1 LAVVKEPGK
10 NQKPK
15 TKNQKGETKMASTDK
30 IEVKAKFSL
39 PYKPGMEN
47 EPGFVGKSMQVLKIY
62 SPEKI
67 ETAQFL
73 LPAAK
78 TVQEWQTAL
87 KKTPEDCE
95 RHGTTVFA
103 RNATGNKGITTL
115 ATKYNIKTL
124 TGAGG
129 LGKRLIADAQKVFT
143 LAFTKSALSKGDVN
157 KSYKAVIAWLAA
169 KGEEITQEQLV
180 EAGVK

>member
-1 LAVVKEPGK
+1 
-10 NQKPK
+10 
-15 TKNQKGETKMASTDK
+15 MAPTDK

-39 PYKPGMEN
+39 PYKPGMEQ

-62 SPEKI
+62 SPDKI

-73 LPAAK
+73 LTASK
-78 TVQEWQTAL
+78 TVAEWQTAL
-87 KKTPEDCE
+87 GKTPEDCE
-95 RHGTTVFA
+95 KHGTTVFA
-103 RNATGNKGITTL
+103 RNATGNKGITAL

-129 LGKRLIADAQKVFT
+129 LGKRLVDDAQKVFF
-143 LAFTKSALSKGDVN
+143 LAFTKSTLSKGDAD
-157 KSYKAVIAWLAA
+157 KSYKAVVGWLAA
-169 KGEEITQEQLV
+169 KGIDVTKEQLI

>member
-1 LAVVKEPGK
+1 
-10 NQKPK
+10 
-15 TKNQKGETKMASTDK
+15 MASTDK

-47 EPGFVGKSMQVLKIY
+47 EPGFMGKANQILKIY
-62 SPEKI
+62 SPDKI

-73 LPAAK
+73 LTKSA
-78 TVQEWQTAL
+78 TVADWQAQL

-115 ATKYNIKTL
+115 TTKYNIKTL
-124 TGAGG
+124 AGTGG

-143 LAFTKSALSKGDVN
+143 FAFTKSALSKGDVN
-157 KSYKAVIAWLAA
+157 KSYKAVIAWVAA
-169 KGEEITQEQLV
+169 KGEEVTQEQLI